1 MPSPAPLKIGF
12 VLDDSLDKPDGVQQY
27 VIAMG
32 EWLRRQGHDVHYLV
46 STTTRTDLTTIHNL
60 GRSVRVRFNGNG
72 MGTPLPASTARIR
85 RLLADEQF
93 DVLHVQVPYSP
104 FLAHKVIM
112 NAPRTTAVIGTFHI
126 LPHTRL
132 AALATKVLGVWLR
145 RSLRRFDAMFSVSPA
160 AQQFARTAFG
170 VESTVLPNVIDYP
183 RFADAKPFES
193 AHPTVLFFGRL
204 VPRKGCLTLLQAL
217 AHLQHAGTL
226 PACRVLVCG
235 KGPLRDE
242 LEQYAHA
249 QQLDMVEFTGF
260 VTEQDK
266 PRYYA
271 TSDISVFPSNGGESF
286 GIVLLEAMASGRAAV
301 LAGDNPGYAS
311 VMHERPDLLF
321 APTGVEALADKLQQ
335 MLTDEQVRRDAADW
349 GRSYASHFDVDIVGT
364 QLVAEYRRLLS
375 DRQNMQ

>member
-1 MPSPAPLKIGF
+1 MPLPAPLKIGF

-32 EWLRRQGHDVHYLV
+32 EWLRREGHDVHYLV
-46 STTTRTDLTTIHNL
+46 STTTRDDLPQVHSL
-60 GRSVRVRFNGNG
+60 GRFVHVRFNGNG
-72 MGTPLPASTARIR
+72 MGTPLPASGTRIR

-104 FLAHKVIM
+104 FLAQKVIM
-112 NAPRTTAVIGTFHI
+112 NAPSKTAVVGTFHI

-132 AALATKVLGVWLR
+132 AAFATKLLGWWLH
-145 RSLRRFDAMFSVSPA
+145 RSLQRFDAMYSVSPA
-160 AQQFARTAFG
+160 AQRFARSTFG
-170 VESTVLPNVIDYP
+170 IDSTVLPNVIEYP
-183 RFADAKPFES
+183 RFAEAVPFDS
-193 AHPTVLFFGRL
+193 PHPTVLFFGRL

-217 AHLQHAGTL
+217 VHLKDAGVL

-235 KGPLRDE
+235 KGPLQDE
-242 LEQYAHA
+242 LQAFSRAHE
-249 QQLDMVEFTGF
+249 LDMVEFTGF
-260 VTEQDK
+260 VSEEDK

-321 APTGVEALADKLQQ
+321 PPMDVAGLAAKLLQ
-335 MLTDEQVRRDAADW
+335 MLTNEPARLEAANW
-349 GRSYASHFDVDIVGT
+349 GRRYAAGFDVDVVGKK
-364 QLVAEYRRLLS
+364 LVAEYRRLLS
-375 DRQNMQ
+375 ARQNMQ